1 MAAVGLDASDA
12 AGHTVTKAIGQNN
25 FGVEFTGKNDHV
37 ARLRRNDSA
46 DHGHDELHRGV
57 RLGQQLSQG
66 TTDGHLLDSRPAST
80 EPTAANDDLSS
91 VLAVVRRDG
100 EDLAVRPNIVSS
112 PDHGTGVGGD
122 NDVADAGARIG
133 TDNDFVV
140 HSCDHAGRRA
150 VQGHDR

>member
-1 MAAVGLDASDA
+1 MAAVGLDGSDA

-57 RLGQQLSQG
+57 RLGQQLSHHR
-66 TTDGHLLDSRPAST
+66 TTDGHLLDIRPAST
-80 EPTAANDDLSS
+80 EATAANDDPSS

-100 EDLAVRPNIVSS
+100 EDLAVRPNIVGS

-122 NDVADAGARIG
+122 NDVADAGARIS
-133 TDNDFVV
+133 TNNNFVV
-140 HSCDHAGRRA
+140 HSCDHAGRHA
-150 VQGHDR
+150 V